1 MIDWIAL
8 STYTFVMSITP
19 GPNNIMLLASG
30 ARFGIRRTLPH
41 LVGVSAGFTAQTV
54 AVCAGL
60 GVVAD
65 WLPGVQAW
73 LTWAGVAFMAWLSVR
88 LLRSGPPAEAAAS
101 ASARPLSFIEAVLFQ
116 TINPKAWVIA
126 LTTASVFMP
135 KSGDLVLAL
144 AGITLVLVGINLPC
158 IGAWAVGGSAL
169 RGWLADERRRLAFN
183 ITMAVLL
190 AATALGMLRS

>member
-1 MIDWIAL
+1 
-8 STYTFVMSITP
+8 
-19 GPNNIMLLASG
+19 MLLASG

-41 LVGVSAGFTAQTV
+41 LTGVSVGFTAQTV

-88 LLRSGPPAEAAAS
+88 LLRSGPPEAATTAS
-101 ASARPLSFIEAVLFQ
+101 AQPLSFIEAVLFQ
-116 TINPKAWVIA
+116 AVNPKAWVIA

-135 KSGDLVLAL
+135 KSGNLVLAL
-144 AGITLVLVGINLPC
+144 AGITLVLIGINLPC

>member
-41 LVGVSAGFTAQTV
+41 LTGVSVGFTAQTV

-60 GVVAD
+60 GVVTD
-65 WLPGVQAW
+65 WLPGIQAW

-88 LLRSGPPAEAAAS
+88 LLRSDPPEAATPAS
-101 ASARPLSFIEAVLFQ
+101 AQPLSFIEAVLFQ
-116 TINPKAWVIA
+116 AVNPKAWVIA

-144 AGITLVLVGINLPC
+144 AGITLVLIGINLPC

-183 ITMAVLL
+183 VTMAVLL
-190 AATALGMLRS
+190 AATALGMLRA

>member
-1 MIDWIAL
+1 MIDWVAL

-41 LVGVSAGFTAQTV
+41 LTGVSVGFTAQTV

-60 GVVAD
+60 GVVAE

-88 LLRSGPPAEAAAS
+88 LLRSGPPAEAATS
-101 ASARPLSFIEAVLFQ
+101 ASARPLSFLQAVLFQ
-116 TINPKAWVIA
+116 AINPKSWMKAVT
-126 LTTASVFMP
+126 LASVFMP
-135 KSGDLVLAL
+135 PGVSPIEGALVITIVGFVIGFPCVSAWALFGVAIRRVLEDPRRRRVFNVIMAGALAL
-144 AGITLVLVGINLPC
+144 L
-158 IGAWAVGGSAL
+158 AL
-169 RGWLADERRRLAFN
+169 KF
-183 ITMAVLL
+183 LL
-190 AATALGMLRS
+190 